1 MKEIHKRIKAIRL
14 GVGMTQSDLAKRAG
28 VSIGYISKLDA
39 GVYNTLSVDKSQQLA
54 KGFGLTFKDFLE
66 KLGLLEGNPST
77 PNANSSLSLALR
89 QRDFSDEQIQKVISY
104 VDFIDAESN
113 R

>member
-1 MKEIHKRIKAIRL
+1 MTHIHDGIKKIRL
-14 GVGMTQSDLAKRAG
+14 ELGMTQSELAKRAG
-28 VSIGYISKLDA
+28 VSIGYISKLEA

-66 KLGLLEGNPST
+66 RIGLLKGNPAT

-89 QRDFSDEQIQKVISY
+89 QRNFSDAQIQKVISY
-104 VDFIDAESN
+104 VDFIEAESK
-113 R
+113 

>member
-1 MKEIHKRIKAIRL
+1 MQNIHESIKAIRL

-28 VSIGYISKLDA
+28 VSIGYISKLEA

-66 KLGLLEGNPST
+66 RLGLLEGNPAT
-77 PNANSSLSLALR
+77 PHTNSALSLALR
-89 QRDFSDEQIQKVISY
+89 QRDFSDAQIQKVISY
-104 VDFIDAESN
+104 VDFLDSESK
-113 R
+113 